1 MANFVFNVGKGR
13 IRQLIL
19 DGADLRALVLK
30 AADTDSAMQDVD
42 TVAALLAGAA
52 DEADFTNYARV
63 TLASETTTVDD
74 TGNDVNADAADI
86 TFTSAGGAS
95 NNTTTD
101 LVIYLHVA
109 GGDANCIPL
118 VCLDC
123 VFTTNGQNVTL
134 TFDADGFWGAA

>member
-1 MANFVFNVGKGR
+1 MANFVFNIAKGR

-30 AADTDSAMQDVD
+30 AADTDAAMMD
-42 TVAALLAGAA
+42 TDTITALLATAA

-63 TLASETTTVDD
+63 TLTGEATTVDD
-74 TGNDVNADAADI
+74 TGNDVNADANDI
-86 TFTSAGGAS
+86 TFTSAGGAT

-101 LVIYLHVA
+101 LIIYLHSA
-109 GGDANCIPL
+109 SGDGVSVPL

-134 TFDADGFWGAA
+134 QFDADGFWGAA

>member
-1 MANFVFNVGKGR
+1 MANFVFNAAKGR

-30 AADTDSAMQDVD
+30 TADSDATMMDVD
-42 TVAALLAGAA
+42 TITALLATAA

-63 TLASETTTVDD
+63 VLTGESSTVDD
-74 TGNDVNADAADI
+74 TGNDVNADCDDI
-86 TFTSAGGAS
+86 VFTSAGGAT

-101 LVIYLHVA
+101 LVIYLHDG
-109 GGDANCIPL
+109 GGDGSSIPL

-134 TFDADGFWGAA
+134 QIPADGFWGAA

>member
-1 MANFVFNVGKGR
+1 MANFVFNIAKGR

-30 AADTDSAMQDVD
+30 TADTDAAMMDVD
-42 TVAALLAGAA
+42 TITALLATAA

-63 TLASETTTVDD
+63 TLTGETSTVDD
-74 TGNDVNADAADI
+74 TGNDVNADCNDI
-86 TFTSAGGAS
+86 TFTSAGGAT

-101 LVIYLHVA
+101 LIIYLHSA
-109 GGDANCIPL
+109 SGDSVSVPL

-134 TFDADGFWGAA
+134 TIDADGFWGST

>member
-1 MANFVFNVGKGR
+1 MADFVFNVGKGR
-13 IRQLIL
+13 LRQLIL

-42 TVAALLAGAA
+42 TIAALLAGA

-74 TGNDVNADAADI
+74 TGNDVNADCADI
-86 TFTSAGGAS
+86 VFTSAGGGT

-101 LVIYLHVA
+101 LIIYLHVA

-134 TFDADGFWGAA
+134 QMNADGFWGAA